1 MASSGLKEITS
12 RKEGIRSVATVRCT
26 NCQRPYPESGTPYRC
41 PICSGLYDYA
51 EAPFFDPTRVDNSQP
66 GIWRYRH
73 TFAVPDDYPAL
84 SLGEGNTPLVWASA
98 FDRQVAFKCEFNNPT
113 GSFKDRGTAALV
125 GALAARGVSKAV
137 EDSSGNAGAS
147 FAAYASR
154 AGIKARVYAPESAS
168 GPKRRQIEAYGADL
182 VSIPGARSAATQAV
196 QQAAESG
203 LAYASHAYLP
213 FNLPGYATL
222 AYELFEAFQG
232 APGAV
237 VAPAGQGGLLLGI
250 ARGFTALQEAGLMPT
265 DLPQLICVQAAA
277 CAPLWAM
284 GTIGPLALE
293 LVSENPTVAEGVRVR
308 FPLRGDAVVD
318 AVKKSR
324 GYFVAVDEDKIMA
337 GRDELAKRGLYVEP
351 TSALVWQALS
361 EVLPDL
367 LDPVV
372 AVLTG
377 SGYKSPAQ

>member
-12 RKEGIRSVATVRCT
+12 RKEGIRSVATVQCT
-26 NCQRPYPESGTPYRC
+26 NCHRPYPESDTPYRC

-51 EAPFFDPTRVDNSQP
+51 EALFFDPTRVDNSQP

-73 TFAVPDDYPAL
+73 TFSVPDDFPAL

-125 GALAARGVSKAV
+125 GALAARGVSEAL

-154 AGIKARVYAPESAS
+154 AGIKARVYVPESAS

-182 VSIPGARSAATQAV
+182 ISIPGARSAATQAV

-222 AYELFEAFQG
+222 AYEVYEAFQG

-237 VAPAGQGGLLLGI
+237 IVPAGQGGLLLGI
-250 ARGFTALQEAGLMPT
+250 ARGFTALQEAGLIA
-265 DLPQLICVQAAA
+265 DLPRLVCVQAAA

-293 LVSENPTVAEGVRVR
+293 MVSENPTAAEGVRVR
-308 FPLRGDAVVD
+308 FPLRGDAVVA
-318 AVKKSR
+318 AVKNSR
-324 GYFVAVDEDKIMA
+324 GLFVAVDENNILP

-351 TSALVWQALS
+351 TSALVWQALR
-361 EVLPDL
+361 EALPDL
-367 LDPVV
+367 PDPVV

-377 SGYKSPAQ
+377 SGYKSPVQ